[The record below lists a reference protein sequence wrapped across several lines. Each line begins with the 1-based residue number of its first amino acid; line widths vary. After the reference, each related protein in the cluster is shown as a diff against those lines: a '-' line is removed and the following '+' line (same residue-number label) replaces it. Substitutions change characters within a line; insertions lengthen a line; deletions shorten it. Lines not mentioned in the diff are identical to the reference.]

1 MMARLILWWLIW
13 TAILTVGVYIVDRQ
27 TKQEVGKWSKRI
39 AYVGA
44 AVAVVLGLII
54 FLERL

>member
-1 MMARLILWWLIW
+1 MARLILWWMIW
-13 TAILTVGVYIVDRQ
+13 TVVLTIVVYFVDRQ
-27 TKQEVGKWSKRI
+27 TKQEAGKWSKRV
-39 AYVGA
+39 ALVGG

>member
-1 MMARLILWWLIW
+1 MARLILWWMIW
-13 TAILTVGVYIVDRQ
+13 TAVLTVGVYIVDRQ

-39 AYVGA
+39 ALAGA